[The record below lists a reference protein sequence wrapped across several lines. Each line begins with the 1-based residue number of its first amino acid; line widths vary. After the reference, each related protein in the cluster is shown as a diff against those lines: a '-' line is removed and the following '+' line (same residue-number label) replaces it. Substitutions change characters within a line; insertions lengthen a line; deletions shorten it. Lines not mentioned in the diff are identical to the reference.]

1 MANMKRAKETALSIP
16 SLKARIERWMNSKT
30 SLHPVE
36 VKAFAGIIRR
46 GIEPIY
52 VGPGPHLVL
61 EWKARS
67 RLAAKEDAW
76 ALARAIEKHHRKQF
90 PGLYK

>member
-1 MANMKRAKETALSIP
+1 MPNMKRAKEAALTIP
-16 SLKARIERWMNSKT
+16 SLKARIEGWMNSKT
-30 SLHPVE
+30 YIRPVE

-52 VGPGPHLVL
+52 VGTGPHPVL

-67 RLAAKEDAW
+67 SLAAKEDAW
-76 ALARAIEKHHRKQF
+76 ALARAIEKHHRKKF